1 MSRIFEIG
9 VFTASTQPYCD
20 PIVAEIDKPRVI
32 AHKLYRRHCSPVASK
47 KNFSIFLQFL
57 DKYVKDLRC
66 VSNWRKQDI
75 VIIDNLIYSFAGDLE
90 NGIPIKPYIKGKE
103 DYELEYIAN
112 ILDGVRDSPDVMM
125 YMREVLKLNRF
136 YHQI

>member
-1 MSRIFEIG
+1 M
-9 VFTASTQPYCD
+9 
-20 PIVAEIDKPRVI
+20 
-32 AHKLYRRHCSPVASK
+32 
-47 KNFSIFLQFL
+47 
-57 DKYVKDLRC
+57 KDLRC